1 MAALPVTPMPAPE
14 LIPKLSQAERVV
26 DTFIAPSKTFADVRR
41 SASWWLPFLLLAI
54 VGVGYIY
61 VVDQKIGFRK
71 VTENQIQSSPKA
83 SQRIDDMPAAQRNVA
98 IETQAK
104 WTRNIAYGFFIFLL
118 IWNIV
123 VAAILFA
130 TFKFGASADAKSRD
144 SYVCQPAG
152 SAEDNSYSHFDIGG
166 SRAGFFHAA
175 KSRGH
180 ESGIFSK
187 SSQLAFL
194 IQPGNCGRYFHDLD
208 ADPHRDWFFC
218 CRQSKA
224 LNRDEHRVRMVH
236 PVCRS
241 CRRAG
246 RRILI
251 MCDFLS
257 RGVL

>member
-130 TFKFGASADAKSRD
+130 TFKFGASAD
-144 SYVCQPAG
+144 V
-152 SAEDNSYSHFDIGG
+152 SYSR
-166 SRAGFFHAA
+166 S
-175 KSRGH
+175 
-180 ESGIFSK
+180 
-187 SSQLAFL
+187 LAIVMYASL
-194 IQPGNCGRYFHDLD
+194 PGVL
-208 ADPHRDWFFC
+208 
-218 CRQSKA
+218 KT
-224 LNRDEHRVRMVH
+224 
-236 PVCRS
+236 
-241 CRRAG
+241 
-246 RRILI
+246 ILI
-251 MCDFLS
+251 VISILAGAAPDSFTLQNPVATNPGYFLNPANS
-257 RGVL
+257 HFLYSLGTAADIFMIWTLILTAIGFSVVGRVKRSTAMSIVFGWYILYAVVAAGLGAAFS